1 MRSPKKVSLEV
12 DQAVEM
18 GPIDLEEKGRY
29 VLDVAMRGKPRA
41 GFLADLELSVQRG
54 AMKNLFL
61 NLKMATG
68 LNPAFGV
75 KVVSP
80 GLGMKKTVKRNFIL
94 RPLKRA
100 PISSL

>member
-1 MRSPKKVSLEV
+1 MSRC
-12 DQAVEM
+12 AV
-18 GPIDLEEKGRY
+18 
-29 VLDVAMRGKPRA
+29 KPRA
-41 GFLADLELSVQRG
+41 GFLADLELSVQREG
-54 AMKNLFL
+54 DEEPLL

-100 PISSL
+100 PIGSL